1 MEFEYHVTMSDL
13 KQNEKE
19 TFINIC
25 NEENVKPVLIVLDQG
40 EYINQPMITGIVH
53 SADYEE
59 VKNVIEEVAAKFRD
73 NGFMLVRTKVEIPA
87 KEETYF
93 DKPMLAQSK
102 PYFEWHGKVYVDDVV
117 RLKQLCADSGGH
129 ISRNSLNANGKIRFV
144 TVREYNSSEKFYS
157 RVEKIHNILQQ
168 NKIEL
173 LKQQYELCIYDS
185 REELDRGWI

>member
-59 VKNVIEEVAAKFRD
+59 VKNVIEEVVAKFRD
-73 NGFMLVRTKVEIPA
+73 NEFTVVRTKVEIPA

-93 DKPMLAQSK
+93 DQPMLAQSK

-129 ISRNSLNANGKIRFV
+129 ISRNSLNENGKIRFV

-157 RVEKIHNILQQ
+157 RVEKIHNILLQ

>member
-13 KQNEKE
+13 KQDEKE

-59 VKNVIEEVAAKFRD
+59 VKNVIEEVVAKFRD
-73 NGFMLVRTKVEIPA
+73 NEFRVVRTKVEIPA

-93 DKPMLAQSK
+93 DQPLLAQSK

-129 ISRNSLNANGKIRFV
+129 ISWNSLNANGKIRFV

-157 RVEKIHNILQQ
+157 RVEKIHYILQQ

>member
-1 MEFEYHVTMSDL
+1 MEFEYHITMSDL
-13 KQNEKE
+13 KKNEQE
-19 TFINIC
+19 NFINLC
-25 NEENVKPVLIVLDQG
+25 NEVKLKPVLIVLDQG
-40 EYINQPMITGIVH
+40 EYIHQPMITGIVH
-53 SADYEE
+53 STNYDE
-59 VKNVIEEVAAKFRD
+59 VKNVIEEVGAKFRD
-73 NGFMLVRTKVEIPA
+73 NGFTVVRTKVEIPA
-87 KEETYF
+87 KEEAYF
-93 DKPMLAQSK
+93 DQPMLAQSK

-185 REELDRGWI
+185 QEELDRGWI

>member
-25 NEENVKPVLIVLDQG
+25 NKENVKPVLIVLDQG
-40 EYINQPMITGIVH
+40 EYINQPMITGIVY

-59 VKNVIEEVAAKFRD
+59 VKNVIEEVVAKFRD
-73 NGFMLVRTKVEIPA
+73 NELTVVRTKVEIPA

-93 DKPMLAQSK
+93 DQPMLAQST

>member
-13 KQNEKE
+13 KHNEKE

-25 NEENVKPVLIVLDQG
+25 NDQNVKHVLIVLDQG

-53 SADYEE
+53 STDYEE
-59 VKNVIEEVAAKFRD
+59 VKDVIEEVTTKFRV
-73 NGFMLVRTKVEIPA
+73 NGFTVVRTKVEIPA

-93 DKPMLAQSK
+93 DQPMLAQSK
-102 PYFEWHGKVYVDDVV
+102 PYFEWHGKVYVDDVG
-117 RLKQLCADSGGH
+117 RLKQLCPGSGGH

-144 TVREYNSSEKFYS
+144 TVREYESAEDFYR
-157 RVEKIHNILQQ
+157 RVEEIHAILHM

>member
-1 MEFEYHVTMSDL
+1 MEFEYHVTISDL
-13 KQNEKE
+13 KQDEKD

-53 SADYEE
+53 STDYEE
-59 VKNVIEEVAAKFRD
+59 VKKGIEEIAAKFRD
-73 NGFMLVRTKVEIPA
+73 NGFMVVRTKVEIPA

-93 DKPMLAQSK
+93 DKPMLEQSK
-102 PYFEWHGKVYVDDVV
+102 PYFEWHGKVYVDDVG
-117 RLKQLCADSGGH
+117 RLRQLFAGSGGH
-129 ISRNSLNANGKIRFV
+129 ISRNSLNANGKVRFV
-144 TVREYNSSEKFYS
+144 TVREYESAEHFY
-157 RVEKIHNILQQ
+157 RKVGEIHDILQM

>member
-1 MEFEYHVTMSDL
+1 MEFEYHVTMIDL

-19 TFINIC
+19 IFINIC

-59 VKNVIEEVAAKFRD
+59 VKNVIEEVATKFRD
-73 NGFMLVRTKVEIPA
+73 NGFTLVRTKVEIPA

-102 PYFEWHGKVYVDDVV
+102 PYFEWHGKVHIDDVV

>member
-1 MEFEYHVTMSDL
+1 MEFEYHVTMRDL

-25 NEENVKPVLIVLDQG
+25 NEENVKPVLIILDKG

-53 SADYEE
+53 STNYEE
-59 VKNVIEEVAAKFRD
+59 VKNVIEEVGAKFRD
-73 NGFMLVRTKVEIPA
+73 NGFTVVRTKVEIPA

-93 DKPMLAQSK
+93 DQPMLAQFK
-102 PYFEWHGKVYVDDVV
+102 PYFEWHGKVHVDNVG
-117 RLKQLCADSGGH
+117 RLKQLCGDSGGH
-129 ISRNSLNANGKIRFV
+129 ISRNSLNADGKVRFV
-144 TVREYNSSEKFYS
+144 TVREYESAEHFYR
-157 RVEKIHNILQQ
+157 RVGEIHAILHT